1 MPTLDG
7 FHLPGL
13 ALEHAEFDELRFA
26 DDVIVRVPRLDA
38 DAVRTLTDSLISAR
52 ARTLANVPI
61 ERIIA
66 AVDTVARR
74 LADRGDALRRTAET
88 ALPAITGYHPS
99 MIALVLDRMSAD
111 WRAPALLEM
120 LRTDLGGPEALDRFV
135 ERAPGVRSRAFGP
148 HLVTHVFAGNV
159 PGVAVTSLVR
169 ALLVRAASLGKTA
182 SGEPLLAPLF
192 ARALAE
198 EWSDLGDC
206 IATTYWAGGSR
217 RVEDVAFEA
226 SDAVVVYGGRR
237 AADDVRARV
246 PAHVHLLDHGP
257 RISFAAVGADVLPDE
272 NSATRVIAACARAV
286 ATFDQQGC
294 VSPHLVY
301 VERGAPI
308 PPQDFA
314 ERLAAALADV
324 EAELPRG
331 TLTPAEAAAIH
342 DARGAAEFRAIGG
355 ADIVVH
361 AGPGTSYT
369 VVYDADAAFEPSCL
383 NRFVRVKPVPRLEDL
398 ADMLLPYRDVLQS
411 AGVAVSETRMDA
423 VAAALGAAGVTRV
436 ASLERLPWPPP
447 AGHHDGRGP
456 LAELV
461 RWTDLEA

>member
-1 MPTLDG
+1 AHAVRRPRHARAAARGSRRLAPPHRPRQSGLGHRRADGRHRPAGERGLPRAGSCRGRTAARLLHRDGRAAHRRTPDPVVPTLDG

-38 DAVRTLTDSLISAR
+38 DAVRTLTDALISAR

-88 ALPAITGYHPS
+88 ALPAITSYHPS

-272 NSATRVIAACARAV
+272 NSATRVIAA
-286 ATFDQQGC
+286 
-294 VSPHLVY
+294 
-301 VERGAPI
+301 
-308 PPQDFA
+308 
-314 ERLAAALADV
+314 
-324 EAELPRG
+324 
-331 TLTPAEAAAIH
+331 
-342 DARGAAEFRAIGG
+342 
-355 ADIVVH
+355 
-361 AGPGTSYT
+361 
-369 VVYDADAAFEPSCL
+369 
-383 NRFVRVKPVPRLEDL
+383 
-398 ADMLLPYRDVLQS
+398 
-411 AGVAVSETRMDA
+411 
-423 VAAALGAAGVTRV
+423 
-436 ASLERLPWPPP
+436 
-447 AGHHDGRGP
+447 
-456 LAELV
+456 
-461 RWTDLEA
+461 